1 MRSIVSWQLSA
12 LLAAASLL
20 GTTTASSLLRQLQAA
35 SPAIGNI
42 VTSDPDLT
50 LLAAA
55 LDNLT
60 ASAAFAAALSSSS
73 NGITLLA
80 PTNDAFA
87 AITDTTVGERVL
99 TNGSGYA
106 QHLEHLIALHFYQ
119 GTTMLADLTATST
132 KSGGTAFLTMAN
144 GETVIVGDGLSFTGP
159 SNAADAPARVTTADL
174 IATNGVV
181 HKIDTVLLPAFW
193 NLDVVTMVETS
204 DVESLGTVKALFT
217 TVQEQN
223 PSSAFIL
230 RLAKRKEVTMFAPT
244 DAAFQERGLLDAI
257 QQQVSTG
264 DDTSLLFQVL
274 QNHVVLNSVLPRSS
288 LVDGFAVS
296 TMRNGPL
303 LVERDGENIL
313 VGGSLILETIL
324 VRMDYGEVVYYCL
337 WFMDCALLTCSLSPF
352 VFFGQANNGI
362 IYTIQKVLLSDDDKA
377 RLDIPT
383 STTVA
388 ADSTTAPPA
397 PVQPAPV
404 VAATKAPIFAVPTKA
419 PVVPPTMAPVV
430 PPTIAPVVA
439 PTKAPTVAP
448 TTKRPT
454 TSAAPS
460 SAPSPAP
467 AAVTAAPADVV
478 LRKTTRPP
486 DRNDDGGVSFIT
498 SGASPP
504 WPVGWRCG
512 PVALL
517 LVVLHLLV
525 MAH

>member
-1 MRSIVSWQLSA
+1 MISWQLSA

-35 SPAIGNI
+35 APSIGNI

-55 LDNLT
+55 LGNLT
-60 ASAAFAAALSSSS
+60 ASAAFAATLSSSS
-73 NGITLLA
+73 NGGITLWA

-144 GETVIVGDGLSFTGP
+144 GETVIVGDGPTLTGP

-174 IATNGVV
+174 TATNGVV

-244 DAAFQERGLLDAI
+244 DNAFNERGLLDAI
-257 QQQVSTG
+257 QQQVSSG

-324 VRMDYGEVVYYCL
+324 VRIDNGEVVYYCL
-337 WFMDCALLTCSLSPF
+337 WFMDCALLTCYLSF
-352 VFFGQANNGI
+352 ALCFF
-362 IYTIQKVLLSDDDKA
+362 
-377 RLDIPT
+377 LDRRI
-383 STTVA
+383 
-388 ADSTTAPPA
+388 
-397 PVQPAPV
+397 
-404 VAATKAPIFAVPTKA
+404 
-419 PVVPPTMAPVV
+419 M
-430 PPTIAPVVA
+430 
-439 PTKAPTVAP
+439 
-448 TTKRPT
+448 
-454 TSAAPS
+454 
-460 SAPSPAP
+460 
-467 AAVTAAPADVV
+467 
-478 LRKTTRPP
+478 
-486 DRNDDGGVSFIT
+486 GSFIRYKKC
-498 SGASPP
+498 S
-504 WPVGWRCG
+504 
-512 PVALL
+512 
-517 LVVLHLLV
+517 
-525 MAH
+525 